1 MKKEIFFNRDLSWL
15 SFNFRV
21 LQEAQN
27 PRVPLIERLRFLAI
41 YSSNLDEFYRVRVAS
56 HRHLMR
62 LKKKTR
68 EKYALPPDTLVRK
81 INTIVDKQQKE
92 LGEIFRNHVIPELEE
107 HDIFIVDDA
116 GLTAE
121 QVEFAREYYKNEVS
135 AFLNPIYLDE
145 TGDPPFLENRHLYF
159 AVQLEYME
167 NNHPKIENV
176 IVNIPTDKTP
186 RFIVLPSPENKH
198 LVIQLG
204 DIMRLAL
211 DILFPGKDV
220 THCYAIK
227 LSRDAE
233 LYLEDEFSEDVVE
246 KIKHSLQKRET
257 GIPSRF
263 LYDSAMPR
271 PFLNILKRVFHLES
285 EDMVP
290 GGRYHNFND
299 FFNFPAPD
307 KPELFFEKFD
317 PLPHAGLREY
327 DSYFEA
333 IARKDFILHFP
344 YQSYDAVIRFIE
356 EASTDP
362 GVESIKITLY
372 RVAGESRVNLALI
385 AAAKRGVAVTVFD
398 EVQARFDEESN
409 IYWGDEL
416 SKAGAKVMYSYEN
429 LKVHSKLCL
438 IARREGTE
446 LKRYAFLS
454 SGNFNEKTARV
465 YCDHGLLTA
474 DERLTNEGDRV
485 FAYLENREVIP
496 SFEHLLVAPF
506 HLRKPLKALIDNE
519 IANARAGKDA
529 RVTLKV
535 NSLED
540 RKMIRKLYE
549 AGNAGVKIRII
560 VRGICCL
567 VPGEEG
573 MSKNIKVISI
583 VDRFLEHARV
593 YMFHNNG
600 DERIY
605 VSSADWMKRNL
616 SRRVEVAFPIY
627 DRAIRKELKKLI
639 KFQLK
644 DNVRARKLNKTQ
656 SNPYKKV
663 KRKQAIRAQYDTYY
677 YLKERNPIEK
687 QGEVKK

>member
-1 MKKEIFFNRDLSWL
+1 MKKEKFFNRDLSWL

-21 LQEAQN
+21 LQEARN
-27 PRVPLIERLRFLAI
+27 PQVPLIERLRFLAI
-41 YSSNLDEFYRVRVAS
+41 YSSNLDEFYRVRVAA

-68 EKYALPPDTLVRK
+68 EKYALPPKALVKK
-81 INTIVDKQQKE
+81 INTIVDKQQNE
-92 LGEIFRNHVIPELEE
+92 LGEIFRNHVIPELAQYN
-107 HDIFIVDDA
+107 IFIVDDT
-116 GLTAE
+116 GLTTG
-121 QVEFAREYYKNEVS
+121 QVEFAREFYKNEVS
-135 AFLNPIYLDE
+135 KFLNPVYLE
-145 TGDPPFLENRHLYF
+145 ENGEPPFLENKHLYF
-159 AVQLEYME
+159 AAQLESME

-176 IVNIPTDKTP
+176 IVNIPTDNIP
-186 RFIVLPSPENKH
+186 RFIVLPSPADKH
-198 LVIQLG
+198 LVIQL
-204 DIMRLAL
+204 DDVMRLAL
-211 DILFPGKDV
+211 DILFPGKRV
-220 THCYAIK
+220 IHFYSIK

-271 PFLNILKRVFHLES
+271 HFLNVLKRVFHLES
-285 EDMVP
+285 EDTVP

-307 KPELFFEKFD
+307 KPGLYFEKFP
-317 PLPHAGLREY
+317 PLPHAGLGQY

-333 IARKDFILHFP
+333 IAQKDFILHFP

-438 IARREGTE
+438 VARREGKT

-454 SGNFNEKTARV
+454 SGNFNEKTARI

-474 DERLTNEGDRV
+474 DKRLTGEGDRV
-485 FAYLENREVIP
+485 FAYLENRETIP
-496 SFEHLLVAPF
+496 AFDHLLVAPF
-506 HLRKPLKALIDNE
+506 HLRKPLKALIDKE
-519 IANARAGKDA
+519 IANARAGNDA
-529 RVTLKV
+529 RITLKI

-540 RKMIRKLYE
+540 KKMIRKLYE
-549 AGNAGVKIRII
+549 ASNAGVKIRII

-593 YMFHNNG
+593 YIFHNNG
-600 DERIY
+600 DEKIY

-627 DRAIRKELKKLI
+627 DKTIRKELKRLI

-656 SNPYKKV
+656 SNPYKKA

-677 YLKERNPIEK
+677 YLKERHSTGK
-687 QGEVKK
+687 Q